1 MPVNVRKDEEKKPV
15 TAYQEAHRKQVGKIE
30 GDGIFSFDR
39 QKGRMT
45 RGDVTIRAN
54 IKDSLVGEALDENE
68 PAELNT
74 AIEAKVKIDLLPL
87 NAGTGANKAV
97 KREKP

>member
-1 MPVNVRKDEEKKPV
+1 
-15 TAYQEAHRKQVGKIE
+15 
-30 GDGIFSFDR
+30 
-39 QKGRMT
+39 
-45 RGDVTIRAN
+45 
-54 IKDSLVGEALDENE
+54 VGEALDENE